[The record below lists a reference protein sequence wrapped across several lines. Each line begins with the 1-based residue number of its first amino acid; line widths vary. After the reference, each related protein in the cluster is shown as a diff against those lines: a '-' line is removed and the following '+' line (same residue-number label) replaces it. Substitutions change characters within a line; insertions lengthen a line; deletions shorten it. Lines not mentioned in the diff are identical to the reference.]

1 MRTLPTLV
9 RITVLLALVALCSA
23 CGFHLRNALTLPME
37 LNPVRVVSPDPY
49 SPLAET
55 LADAMT
61 RAGAVPATD
70 PSLPSTTLQIVS
82 ERWGDT
88 PISIDELGRAQE
100 FSLRYAVIFALLD
113 QAGNVVVPQ
122 QAVELSRDYV
132 APPAD
137 AVGATSERE
146 LLAKELRREMS
157 TAILRRV
164 GAALNVT
171 RPEVRGNAA
180 AAAPAPAS
188 TLAAPASASTL
199 TAPAPASTLA
209 APATQP

>member
-9 RITVLLALVALCSA
+9 RSTVLLALIALCSA
-23 CGFHLRNALTLPME
+23 CGFHLRNALTLPVE

-88 PISIDELGRAQE
+88 PISIDERGRAQE

-113 QAGNVVVPQ
+113 QAGNAVVPQ

-171 RPEVRGNAA
+171 RPEVRGNAP
-180 AAAPAPAS
+180 AAPA
-188 TLAAPASASTL
+188 
-199 TAPAPASTLA
+199 APAPASTLA
-209 APATQP
+209 APATQQ

>member
-1 MRTLPTLV
+1 MPTTLV
-9 RITVLLALVALCSA
+9 RLTVLSALIALCSA
-23 CGFHLRNALTLPME
+23 CGFHLRNALTLPVE

-49 SPLAET
+49 SPLAES

-70 PSLPSTTLQIVS
+70 PAQPSTTLQIVS

-88 PISIDELGRAQE
+88 PISIDERGRAQE
-100 FSLRYAVIFALLD
+100 FSLRYAVIFVLLD

-122 QAVELSRDYV
+122 GAVELSRDYV

-180 AAAPAPAS
+180 AAAPAPS
-188 TLAAPASASTL
+188 TTVEAPAPASTL
-199 TAPAPASTLA
+199 TAPAAASTSA
-209 APATQP
+209 APASQP

>member
-9 RITVLLALVALCSA
+9 RSTVLLALIALCSA
-23 CGFHLRNALTLPME
+23 CGFHLRNALTLPVE

-88 PISIDELGRAQE
+88 PISIDERGRAQE

-113 QAGNVVVPQ
+113 QAGNAVVPQ

-171 RPEVRGNAA
+171 RPEVHGNAP
-180 AAAPAPAS
+180 AAPAPVS
-188 TLAAPASASTL
+188 TQAAPASASTL

>member
-1 MRTLPTLV
+1 MRLTSTLRLTL
-9 RITVLLALVALCSA
+9 LLALTIACSA
-23 CGFHLRNALTLPME
+23 CGFHLRNAITIPAE

-49 SPLAET
+49 SPLAQN

-61 RAGAVPATD
+61 RAGAEPATD
-70 PSLPSTTLQIVS
+70 PSQPSTTLQIIS

-100 FSLRYAVIFALLD
+100 FTLGYAVIFALVD
-113 QAGNVVVPQ
+113 PAGNIVVPQ
-122 QAVELSRDYV
+122 QAVELRRDYV
-132 APPAD
+132 APPQD
-137 AVGATSERE
+137 AIGSTSERE

-171 RPEVRGNAA
+171 RPEIHNGVRTT
-180 AAAPAPAS
+180 PPPSSS
-188 TLAAPASASTL
+188 TTPTAPASAST
-199 TAPAPASTLA
+199 TST
-209 APATQP
+209 PQP

>member
-1 MRTLPTLV
+1 MRMLPTLV
-9 RITVLLALVALCSA
+9 RPTVLLALVALCSA
-23 CGFHLRNALTLPME
+23 CGFHLRNALTLPVE

-49 SPLAET
+49 SPLAES

-70 PSLPSTTLQIVS
+70 PAQPSTTLQIVS

-88 PISIDELGRAQE
+88 PISIDERGRAQE
-100 FSLRYAVIFALLD
+100 FSLRYAVIFLLLD

-122 QAVELSRDYV
+122 GAVELSRDYV

-180 AAAPAPAS
+180 AAPAPSTTLEAPVPAS
-188 TLAAPASASTL
+188 TLAAPAAASTS
-199 TAPAPASTLA
+199 AAPAS
-209 APATQP
+209 QP

>member
-1 MRTLPTLV
+1 M
-9 RITVLLALVALCSA
+9 LLALVALCSA
-23 CGFHLRNALTLPME
+23 CGFHLRNALTLPVE

-49 SPLAET
+49 SPLAES

-70 PSLPSTTLQIVS
+70 PAQPSTTLQIVS

-88 PISIDELGRAQE
+88 PISIDERGRAQE

-171 RPEVRGNAA
+171 RPEIHNGVDTS
-180 AAAPAPAS
+180 APAQV
-188 TLAAPASASTL
+188 PASA
-199 TAPAPASTLA
+199 AST
-209 APATQP
+209 PSPQP

>member
-1 MRTLPTLV
+1 MLLV
-9 RITVLLALVALCSA
+9 LIALCSA
-23 CGFHLRNALTLPME
+23 CGFHLRNALTLPTE

-70 PSLPSTTLQIVS
+70 PAQPSTILQIVS

-88 PISIDELGRAQE
+88 PISIDERGRAQE

-132 APPAD
+132 APPND

-171 RPEVRGNAA
+171 RPEIRNGVPTT
-180 AAAPAPAS
+180 APAAS
-188 TLAAPASASTL
+188 STT
-199 TAPAPASTLA
+199 TAPAPASTASAPASA
-209 APATQP
+209 APTPQS

>member
-1 MRTLPTLV
+1 M
-9 RITVLLALVALCSA
+9 LLALVALCSA
-23 CGFHLRNALTLPME
+23 CGFHLRNALVLPAE
-37 LNPVRVVSPDPY
+37 LNPVRVVAPDPY
-49 SPLAET
+49 SPLAES

-61 RAGAVPATD
+61 RAGAQPATD
-70 PSLPSTTLQIVS
+70 PAQPSTTLQVLS

-88 PISIDELGRAQE
+88 PISIDEKGRAQE
-100 FSLRYAVIFALLD
+100 FSLRYAVIFTLVD
-113 QAGNVVVPQ
+113 PAGNVVVPQ

-132 APPAD
+132 APPTD

-171 RPEVRGNAA
+171 HPEDRGNAPAPA
-180 AAAPAPAS
+180 AAAPAPQS
-188 TLAAPASASTL
+188 
-199 TAPAPASTLA
+199 
-209 APATQP
+209 

>member
-1 MRTLPTLV
+1 M
-9 RITVLLALVALCSA
+9 LLALVALSSA
-23 CGFHLRNALTLPME
+23 CGFHLRNALTLPVE

-49 SPLAET
+49 SPLAES
-55 LADAMT
+55 LADQMT

-70 PSLPSTTLQIVS
+70 PAQPSTTLQIVS

-88 PISIDELGRAQE
+88 PISIDERGRAQE

-171 RPEVRGNAA
+171 RPEIHNGVRTT
-180 AAAPAPAS
+180 PPAS
-188 TLAAPASASTL
+188 PSTTPTLPASAST
-199 TAPAPASTLA
+199 TST
-209 APATQP
+209 PQP